1 MSHLLITN
9 DDGIDSPALPPLART
24 LSTLDRVEVAVP
36 DRERSWISKAITRHD
51 EIRVEQVE
59 RDGITMWT
67 TTGYPADCTQLGIH
81 SLFDGPPRLVVSGIN
96 LGFNFGAAY
105 MLSSGTVGAAAEAW
119 INGVPAIAISAGT
132 NGDWPTWAKWV
143 LTPDALPMWERVAEV
158 AGEIVA
164 AFLEHGF
171 PEGADVISVNIPEDA
186 DLNTPRRIVDVARVG
201 YDRLFG
207 ARAEGVYAHEFGGA
221 FVHFAGLEGTDVEA
235 ARRGDIAIAPIRLH
249 QPGTISEALRAALEQ

>member
-1 MSHLLITN
+1 
-9 DDGIDSPALPPLART
+9 
-24 LSTLDRVEVAVP
+24 
-36 DRERSWISKAITRHD
+36 
-51 EIRVEQVE
+51 
-59 RDGITMWT
+59 
-67 TTGYPADCTQLGIH
+67 
-81 SLFDGPPRLVVSGIN
+81 
-96 LGFNFGAAY
+96 

-201 YDRLFG
+201 YDRLLHPDHAPRWPG
-207 ARAEGVYAHEFGGA
+207 DGDRKAGWGYAIGFIK
-221 FVHFAGLEGTDVEA
+221 GLMKG
-235 ARRGDIAIAPIRLH
+235 L
-249 QPGTISEALRAALEQ
+249 